1 MEHSFKRRRLSPKTG
16 WSTKSYHNH
25 SNEMIPEEDEGSDAA
40 RPRLN
45 SRSYGS
51 LTSPKLFADHVHHP
65 PRRSTLKDSK
75 LSALHPRNFVATG
88 VASSVQPPAKS
99 VISSVIQVVVDDG
112 EGVKVTELLV
122 PVKTKVISLPGFAPI
137 TLGNRPE
144 PTASSSSVPG
154 YQNPSPTRP
163 AASSQ
168 AVQTV
173 QASRT
178 PSNAASSSSATSPS
192 SMSISVAESQS
203 QAVLSSPPS
212 TPLPSTPS
220 SSSPTSTGSYFS
232 SSSVSNS
239 LQSSVAAQT
248 TGGQLSPGISSGN
261 STTSKCFPSVFDPE
275 TC

>member
-1 MEHSFKRRRLSPKTG
+1 MEHSFKRRRLSLKAG
-16 WSTKSYHNH
+16 RSTNSYHNH
-25 SNEMIPEEDEGSDAA
+25 SDDMVPEGEEGSDTA
-40 RPRLN
+40 RSRLN

-51 LTSPKLFADHVHHP
+51 LTSPKLFPDHVHHT
-65 PRRSTLKDSK
+65 PRRSTLKDIK
-75 LSALHPRNFVATG
+75 LAALHPRNFVATG
-88 VASSVQPPAKS
+88 VASSVQPPAKT

-112 EGVKVTELLV
+112 EGAQVTELLV

-144 PTASSSSVPG
+144 STASSSSVPG
-154 YQNPSPTRP
+154 YQNPSPTSP
-163 AASSQ
+163 APSSQ
-168 AVQTV
+168 AAQTV

-178 PSNAASSSSATSPS
+178 PSNAASSSSATSS
-192 SMSISVAESQS
+192 SLMSISVTDSQS

-220 SSSPTSTGSYFS
+220 SSSPTSTESYFS

-248 TGGQLSPGISSGN
+248 TGGQLSPGLGSGN
-261 STTSKCFPSVFDPE
+261 STTSKCFPSAFDLQN
-275 TC
+275 C

>member
-1 MEHSFKRRRLSPKTG
+1 MEHSFKRRRLSLKAG
-16 WSTKSYHNH
+16 RSTNSYHSH
-25 SNEMIPEEDEGSDAA
+25 SDDMVPEGDEGSDAA
-40 RPRLN
+40 RSRLN

-51 LTSPKLFADHVHHP
+51 FADHVHHT
-65 PRRSTLKDSK
+65 PRRSTLKDIK
-75 LSALHPRNFVATG
+75 LAALHPRNFVATG
-88 VASSVQPPAKS
+88 VASSVQPPAKT

-112 EGVKVTELLV
+112 EGAQVTELLV

-154 YQNPSPTRP
+154 YQSPSPTRP

-168 AVQTV
+168 AAQTI

-178 PSNAASSSSATSPS
+178 PSNAASSSSTNLSLMP
-192 SMSISVAESQS
+192 ISVAESQS

-239 LQSSVAAQT
+239 LQSSVAAQA
-248 TGGQLSPGISSGN
+248 TGAQLSPGLGSGN
-261 STTSKCFPSVFDPE
+261 STTSMSFPSASDPK